1 MEIELN
7 QDEESEKLQY
17 IMEVCGVQEK
27 LETFEL
33 IYGNELM
40 DYWYTID
47 MKDMF
52 NTLIEILNA
61 VWPSFHLFLQS
72 SHFSLFIFYKR

>member
-1 MEIELN
+1 MIDFNRIQFN

-33 IYGNELM
+33 IYGTELM

-61 VWPSFHLFLQS
+61 VCALTPTL
-72 SHFSLFIFYKR
+72 IDC